1 MVLLVKDP
9 SPAAFAGPGSYAA
22 AEKPHALIAYL
33 AASVANWNIPPDL
46 RLVLS
51 VSQSLKSLN
60 VFVSWRSLWRIRNH
74 SRTKA

>member
-9 SPAAFAGPGSYAA
+9 SPAAFAGPGSYGA

-33 AASVANWNIPPDL
+33 AASVANQSILLDL
-46 RLVLS
+46 HPELS
-51 VSQSLKSLN
+51 VLQSLKSLN
-60 VFVSWRSLWRIRNH
+60 AFVSWRSLWRIRNH